1 MSTDFKD
8 IKLFDET
15 TFEDL
20 IKDIY
25 ARSSKKSKEFEEVLS
40 KLIAMAI
47 ENPSSA
53 ANIMPLLAEYS
64 EISIKNDDSLIKL
77 AGIIQRFESKP
88 QTQASSGDWSLP
100 QHELDGLLDS
110 IRAQK
115 EPILVLNI
123 EEESKG

>member
-1 MSTDFKD
+1 MSTDFKE
-8 IKLFDET
+8 IKLFDKT

-25 ARSSKKSKEFEEVLS
+25 NRSSKKSKEFEEVLA
-40 KLIAMAI
+40 KLITMAI

-88 QTQASSGDWSLP
+88 QAQAASGDWSLP
-100 QHELDGLLDS
+100 QDELDGLLDS
-110 IRAQK
+110 IRSQK

-123 EEESKG
+123 EESKE